1 MTSCRIASQRTMTA
15 RRSSCPFASEPHK
28 SADCYDFGVLQV
40 GPQLNRHPRALAR
53 TSTRLSPQA
62 STSDRPRRLDAAS
75 CRMLASSGDS
85 PTLALTS
92 HQTENVNRPSTS
104 PARPLSGPSVGFD
117 PAPSSSRLARR
128 IAVPDCS
135 AAADWDPVEIM
146 GSGKES
152 TLKSRASSG
161 ELGLLFDRAV
171 RLAELDE
178 AEREKVLS
186 TIATGRAIGS

>member
-1 MTSCRIASQRTMTA
+1 MTSCQIASQRTMTA
-15 RRSSCPFASEPHK
+15 RRSSCPFASESHK

-53 TSTRLSPQA
+53 TSTRPQP
-62 STSDRPRRLDAAS
+62 SGLDVRPRRLDAAS

-186 TIATGRAIGS
+186 TIATGRAIGN